1 MKLAPVLVT
10 FLAVALAAPGF
21 AETRLKRPRLDVR
34 ASPRIAMSPA
44 RVVVVVELVGGDD
57 VEDYYCP
64 GLQWEWGDGS
74 RSFQESDCEPFQEGA
89 TVERRY
95 SASHF
100 YGRPG
105 DYNIRVTLSRADHT
119 LASNSAQVMVRGF
132 VAGLEP

>member
-1 MKLAPVLVT
+1 MKLAPALVT

-21 AETRLKRPRLDVR
+21 AETKLKRPRLDVR

-44 RVVVVVELVGGDD
+44 RVVVTVELVGGDD

-89 TVERRY
+89 AVERRY

-100 YGRPG
+100 YGSPG
-105 DYNIRVTLSRADHT
+105 DYNIRVTLSRSDRT
-119 LASNSAQVMVRGF
+119 LASNSARVMVRGF